1 MGREFLDL
9 FAEWADSYD
18 QTVSGHDPQYL
29 EVFSNYNQILE
40 EVAKRAIS
48 TVLEFGVGTGNLTQV
63 LLQKNLKVI
72 GIEPSKE
79 MRQIALQKLPS
90 FVEIKEGDFLTF
102 PIQEG
107 IGSIVSTYAF
117 HHLTDEEKE
126 RAFRLYASMLNSGGK
141 IVFADTMFE
150 SDLAYTTMIEDA
162 KQRGYNRLAGD
173 LLSEYYTTIPKMKEM
188 VTASGFSAEF
198 KQLNP
203 FVWIM
208 EAIKQ

>member
-1 MGREFLDL
+1 MGREFLDI

-18 QTVSGHDPQYL
+18 QTVSGHDPQYM

-40 EVAKRAIS
+40 EVANRAIS

-63 LLQKNLKVI
+63 LLQKGLKVT
-72 GIEPSKE
+72 GVEPSKE

-90 FVEIKEGDFLTF
+90 FVEINEGDFLTF
-102 PIQEG
+102 PMQEG
-107 IGSIVSTYAF
+107 IQSIVSTYAF

-126 RAFRLYASMLNSGGK
+126 KAFRIYSSMLDKGQK

-150 SDLAYTTMIEDA
+150 SEQIFTTMIEDA
-162 KQRGYNRLAGD
+162 KQKGYNRLAGD
-173 LLSEYYTTIPKMKEM
+173 LLSEYYTTIPKLKDM
-188 VTASGFSAEF
+188 VTSAGFSADF
-198 KQLNP
+198 KQLNQ

-208 EAIKQ
+208 EAIKR

>member
-18 QTVSGHDPQYL
+18 QTVSGHDPQYMD
-29 EVFSNYNQILE
+29 VFSNYDQILE
-40 EVAKRAIS
+40 EVANRAIS
-48 TVLEFGVGTGNLTQV
+48 PVLEFGVGTGNLTQV
-63 LLQKNLKVI
+63 MLQKDLKVT
-72 GIEPSKE
+72 GVEPSKE
-79 MRQIALQKLPS
+79 MRQIAIQKLPS
-90 FVEIKEGDFLTF
+90 FAEIKEGDFLTF
-102 PIQEG
+102 PIQKE

-126 RAFRLYASMLNSGGK
+126 KAFRIYSSMLIKGQK

-150 SDLAYTTMIEDA
+150 SELAYTTMIEDA
-162 KQRGYNRLAGD
+162 KQKGYNRLAGD
-173 LLSEYYTTIPKMKEM
+173 LLSEYYTTIPKMKAM
-188 VTASGFSAEF
+188 VTAAGFSVEF

-203 FVWIM
+203 FVWVM